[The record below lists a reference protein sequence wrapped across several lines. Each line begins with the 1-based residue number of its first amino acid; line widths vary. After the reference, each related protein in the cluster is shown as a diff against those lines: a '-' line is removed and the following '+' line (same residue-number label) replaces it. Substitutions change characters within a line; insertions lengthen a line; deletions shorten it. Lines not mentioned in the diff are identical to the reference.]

1 MLTLFVMPSGEPS
14 ADIDKTI
21 ESFGDMPIQLVRID
35 DWTQINRTCDNYWKG
50 VFWDNERLSV
60 DLAEALPYYFC
71 NLTYD
76 CLLCYKFI
84 DEETASYRMRFF
96 RNHVYLLED
105 FKPVGMFMK
114 VEKILDGFVKS
125 HENLRLIHR

>member
-14 ADIDKTI
+14 ADIGKLVK
-21 ESFGDMPIQLVRID
+21 SFGNIPIELI
-35 DWTQINRTCDNYWKG
+35 QINSWQQINQSAHNYWKG
-50 VFWDNERLSV
+50 IFWDNERLSE
-60 DLAEALPYYFC
+60 DLRDALPHYFC

-84 DEETASYRMRFF
+84 DKETASFRMRFF

-105 FKPVGMFMK
+105 FKPVRMFQK
-114 VEKILDGFVKS
+114 VEKILDGFI
-125 HENLRLIHR
+125 L